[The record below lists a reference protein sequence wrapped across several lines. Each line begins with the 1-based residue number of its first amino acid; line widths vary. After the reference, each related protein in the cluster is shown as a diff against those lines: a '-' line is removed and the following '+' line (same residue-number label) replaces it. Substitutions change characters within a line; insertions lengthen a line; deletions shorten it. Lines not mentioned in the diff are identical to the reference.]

1 MNLQSK
7 IAAILLF
14 VLGMITYEGCDSLIY
29 EDMSDCPQG
38 VYVKFYSKT
47 PCDVDSLY
55 PVDIKDLRIYVF
67 DANDVFVTEYA
78 VTNVTLSKNYEYYIP
93 ITPHG
98 LYSFVAWS
106 GINERYTMKPLQ
118 PGKTTKDEA
127 LLQLKRS
134 AEIAENL
141 EGTKLYMG
149 TSPSVLLPDPQEY
162 GSYYA
167 HTAVNMLELTNRV
180 QVIVEGFAHPE
191 DYTVY
196 LSIRN
201 GDYTVKGN
209 IILGGNL
216 KYFPSEISYEDN
228 LLTANFTTLKLET
241 GFDDWLYLQTKSG
254 ETVFYRED
262 FLGTILMQNPEIN
275 LNCDHD
281 FVIRFKV
288 KEDEGTYVVVGVW
301 VNDWQIHTYPT
312 GVDTDL

>member
-14 VLGMITYEGCDSLIY
+14 AFGMITYESCDSLIY
-29 EDMSDCPQG
+29 EDMNDCPQG

-55 PVDIKDLRIYVF
+55 PSDIKNLRIYVF
-67 DANDVFVTEYA
+67 DANDVFVKEYA
-78 VTNVTLSKNYEYYIP
+78 VDNVTLSNNFEFLIP
-93 ITPHG
+93 LEG
-98 LYSFVAWS
+98 FGMYSFIAWS
-106 GINERYTMKPLQ
+106 GIDDRFTVNSLQ
-118 PGKTTKDEA
+118 PGKTIKDEA
-127 LLQLKRS
+127 LLQLKCS

-167 HTAVNMLELTNRV
+167 HTAVNMLEITNRI

-196 LSIRN
+196 FTIHN
-201 GDYTVKGN
+201 GNYTVKGN
-209 IILGGNL
+209 IIEGEHLNYYCSGIICEN
-216 KYFPSEISYEDN
+216 N

-254 ETVFYRED
+254 ETVFYQED

-312 GVDTDL
+312 GIDSYQ